1 MAATMDSLMTE
12 ITALRSEMKALA
24 KIVRKVRAHQED
36 PTGEKA
42 KARSANNGFNRPQG
56 VTEDL
61 RKFLELAEGEKI
73 SRSEVTKRIN
83 QYIKAHELTHPENK
97 RVLIL
102 DETLKNLLKPE
113 DGVQITF
120 LNIQKYLSPHYIK
133 DEAVAPTGGEDV
145 DAEKKV
151 AKRPTARKPKA

>member
-12 ITALRSEMKALA
+12 ITALRSEVKALA
-24 KIVRKVRAHQED
+24 KIVRKVRSHQED

-42 KARSANNGFNRPQG
+42 KARSANNGFNRPQH

-61 RKFLELAEGEKI
+61 RKFLELSEGEKI

-133 DEAVAPTGGEDV
+133 DETATPAADEEAS
-145 DAEKKV
+145 AEKKV